1 MKSLSLKSFLLYWV
15 SLLALA
21 ALVACGGAGG
31 DGQLPKVFSATLTG
45 AEETPPNNSPGK
57 GVGVL
62 VFHPGDKTFTATVV
76 ANGVA
81 ETAAHIHDGAP
92 GVAGPIIF
100 PLTKQPGSVQWK
112 GTGTM
117 TPDQE
122 TKLRAGN
129 LYFNVHSPTFPNGE
143 IRGQI
148 TEKAL
153 TPEQQQMLQQRLQQ
167 AASQL
172 QVGQQQAQQA
182 LQQAQQQTQQ
192 AQQTGQQPGTTGATT
207 PATTGATTPGTTGGG
222 TPGMAATG
230 TTGAY

>member
-45 AEETPPNNSPGK
+45 ADETPPNNSPGK
-57 GVGVL
+57 GVGSL

-76 ANGVA
+76 TSGVA
-81 ETAAHIHDGAP
+81 ETVAHIHDGPP

-100 PLTKQPGSVQWK
+100 PLTKEPGSVQWK

-122 TKLRAGN
+122 AKLIAGN
-129 LYFNVHSPTFPNGE
+129 LYFNVHSPTFPDGE

-153 TPEQQQMLQQRLQQ
+153 TPEQQQMLQQRVQQ
-167 AASQL
+167 AASRL
-172 QVGQQQAQQA
+172 QQAGQQA
-182 LQQAQQQTQQ
+182 LQQVQQQ
-192 AQQTGQQPGTTGATT
+192 AGQQPGTTGATT
-207 PATTGATTPGTTGGG
+207 PATTGGG

-230 TTGAY
+230 TTAP